1 MMQTEFEFSEER
13 LSSLMAKRLER
24 ENAPEP
30 VPAAVRSLH
39 EAGYLPG
46 QIAHRLEMSRVDVE
60 RFVKRLKPV
69 EPVRYG
75 T

>member
-1 MMQTEFEFSEER
+1 MMRTEFEFSEDK
-13 LSSLMAKRLER
+13 LSALMAKRLER
-24 ENAPEP
+24 ENTPEP

-39 EAGYLPG
+39 EAGFLPG

-60 RFVKRLKPV
+60 RFVKRLDPV
-69 EPVRYG
+69 KLVRYG